1 MIVNQIVQGSGGGG
15 ISVDDIAQDY
25 KIEGDITISLTAGKY
40 LRGYCF
46 WNTAITS
53 VSAPYLTRAGEKGNY
68 FANCTSLV
76 SASLPS
82 LIETSTI
89 AMTYIFSKCS
99 KLETVDMPYA
109 WPRDYAFDG
118 CTKLKKY
125 VNKISSGSNIN
136 IGVGEFR
143 GCSALEVLDFTHV
156 NQIAATWAYDNS
168 NNLTTLIL
176 RRTDAVV
183 PCNNANNLPPVFR
196 NNGAGGEIYVP
207 SSLIESYKTATNW
220 STAFG
225 RGTITF
231 KAIEGSYY
239 ETHYADGTP
248 IT

>member
-1 MIVNQIVQGSGGGG
+1 MIVNQIVQGGGGG
-15 ISVDDIAQDY
+15 ISVDDIAEDY
-25 KIEGDITISLTAGKY
+25 KIDGDITINLTAGRK
-40 LRGYCF
+40 LRGHCF

-82 LIETSTI
+82 LTETSTT
-89 AMTYIFSKCS
+89 AMMGIFSNCS

-118 CTKLKKY
+118 CAKLKKY
-125 VNKISSGSNIN
+125 VNKISSGSNTH
-136 IGVGEFR
+136 IGAGAFR

-156 NQIAATWAYDNS
+156 NQIAATWAYNNA

-183 PCNNANNLPPVFR
+183 PCNNANDLPPVFR
-196 NNGAGGEIYVP
+196 NNGAGGTVYVP
-207 SSLIESYKTATNW
+207 NDLINSYKTASGW
-220 STAFG
+220 STAYG
-225 RGTITF
+225 YGTTTF
-231 KAIEGSYY
+231 TAIEGSAY
-239 ETHYADGTP
+239 EHYYADGTAVS
-248 IT
+248 

>member
-15 ISVDDIAQDY
+15 WTVDEIAENY

-40 LRGYCF
+40 LRAYCF
-46 WNTAITS
+46 SKTKITS
-53 VSAPYLTRAGEKGNY
+53 VTAPNVTRASAKGNY
-68 FANCTSLV
+68 FADCTSLV

-82 LIETSTI
+82 LTETSTM
-89 AMTYIFSKCS
+89 AMMSIFTNCS
-99 KLETVDMPYA
+99 NLEAVDMPYA

-136 IGVGEFR
+136 IGAGAFR
-143 GCSALEVLDFTHV
+143 GCRALEVLDFTHV

-196 NNGAGGEIYVP
+196 NNGAGGTVYVP
-207 SSLIESYKTATNW
+207 NDLINSYKTASGW
-220 STAFG
+220 STAYG
-225 RGTITF
+225 YGTTTF
-231 KAIEGSYY
+231 TAIEGSAY
-239 ETHYADGTP
+239 EHYYADGTAVS
-248 IT
+248 